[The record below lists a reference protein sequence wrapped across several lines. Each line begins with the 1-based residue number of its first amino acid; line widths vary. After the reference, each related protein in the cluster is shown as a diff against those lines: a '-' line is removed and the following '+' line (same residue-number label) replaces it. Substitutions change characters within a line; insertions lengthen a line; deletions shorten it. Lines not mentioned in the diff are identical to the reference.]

1 MNAVPFDTLRLA
13 QALRGANFTPEQAE
27 GAARAIADAAQTD
40 LATKGDLHEVK
51 AELKAEIASLRTD
64 MTAESASVRG
74 EFASVRADMAAEFS
88 SVRAEIAS
96 GRAEW
101 KIEAAGIRAEMRD
114 MKAELLKWIIG
125 AVGLQTIVIIGAIIG
140 AVITLARLKP

>member
-51 AELKAEIASLRTD
+51 AELKAEIATLRTD
-64 MTAESASVRG
+64 MTAEFVSVRNEMTT
-74 EFASVRADMAAEFS
+74 EFG

-96 GRAEW
+96 SRAEW

-125 AVGLQTIVIIGAIIG
+125 AVGLQTVVIIGAIIG

>member
-40 LATKGDLHEVK
+40 LATKGDLREMQT
-51 AELKAEIASLRTD
+51 ELKAEIASARFEAKAD
-64 MTAESASVRG
+64 AS
-74 EFASVRADMAAEFS
+74 S
-88 SVRAEIAS
+88 
-96 GRAEW
+96 
-101 KIEAAGIRAEMRD
+101 IRAEMRD

-125 AVGLQTIVIIGAIIG
+125 AVGLQTIVIIGAII
-140 AVITLARLKP
+140 TLARLKP